1 MSIYMKLQYK
11 TKFTDKEIL
20 KKAIKKAKYTYVE
33 RQNELICT
41 IACYELHLI
50 KDKNEEYK
58 IVTHGYNDFKYQIKE
73 FRDTVTPIYE
83 KLLIQ
88 AEKLTQAKLQKQIC
102 DNIKTKVTKSM
113 TMKLVQEERYD
124 DNSIVLTINL

>member
-41 IACYELHLI
+41 INWYQLHLI
-50 KDKNEEYK
+50 KDKNEEYE
-58 IVTHGYNDFKYQIKE
+58 IVTHGYNDFEYEIKQ
-73 FRDTVTPIYE
+73 FKDTVTPIYK
-83 KLLIQ
+83 KL
-88 AEKLTQAKLQKQIC
+88 LTQAKLQKQIC
-102 DNIKTKVTKSM
+102 DNIKTKVAKSM

-124 DNSIVLTINL
+124 DNSIILTINL